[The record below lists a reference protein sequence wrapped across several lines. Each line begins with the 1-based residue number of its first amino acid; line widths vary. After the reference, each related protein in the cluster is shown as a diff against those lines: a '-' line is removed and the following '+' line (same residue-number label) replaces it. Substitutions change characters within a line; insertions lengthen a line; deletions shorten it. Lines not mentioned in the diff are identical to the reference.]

1 MLVKIGDGLFDP
13 GEVVSVYPAGSCTSH
28 LVLRNGTECPVR
40 GAFDD
45 VTEDLIDAG
54 LFPDPDVSTL
64 PQLSPEEAEEL
75 RHLYALGFTYIARDK
90 DGKLYAYSDL
100 PKKSG
105 AYWTGTD
112 IGDQKRMTG
121 AFDFVD
127 SEAEEPVLISS
138 LL

>member
-13 GEVVSVYPAGSCTSH
+13 GEVVSVYPAGSCTSR
-28 LVLRNGTECPVR
+28 LILRNGAECPVR

-54 LFPDPDVSTL
+54 LFPDPEVSTGPHL
-64 PQLSPEEAEEL
+64 TTEEAEEL

-105 AYWTGTD
+105 AYWTGPD
-112 IGDQKRMTG
+112 FGDQKRMTG

-127 SEAEEPVLISS
+127 AESEKPWLISQ